1 MNKVFSV
8 FKNMSLLDWVLAAAF
23 TALVAYVVNS
33 FFPPQGWLI
42 GVAVSLVLLYL
53 AKRRRDSLSQHKK

>member
-1 MNKVFSV
+1 MNKFLSV
-8 FKNMSLLDWVLAAAF
+8 FKNMTLLDWVLAAVF

-53 AKRRRDSLSQHKK
+53 AKRRRDNLAQRK